1 MKDYRLDGAV
11 MHRTRSC
18 RAVSWGQVHIKNQLA
33 EEGVPSL
40 IIESDM
46 ADPRSWSQSVIMG
59 QIRGFLGAV
68 EGSKREAA
76 RA

>member
-1 MKDYRLDGAV
+1 

-33 EEGVPSL
+33 EEGISSL

-46 ADPRSWSQSVIMG
+46 ADPRSWSDSTIMG
-59 QIRGFLGAV
+59 QVHAFLDAV
-68 EGSKREAA
+68 AA
-76 RA
+76 NKQRR